1 MNIPNRRFLTFLSI
15 GIFDTLLDIG
25 IFTLLI
31 YIFGRSPEKI
41 IILNVI
47 SFSIVVLCAFFLN
60 GRLTF
65 KDTDLSFK
73 KFMKYYT
80 TSSFGM
86 GLNTTIVSILMIII
100 GFGTV
105 ISKIIAACIVV
116 FYNYTMAKN
125 YIFKAEIS
133 K

>member
-41 IILNVI
+41 IILNI
-47 SFSIVVLCAFFLN
+47 TSFSIVVLCAFFLN

-65 KDTDLSFK
+65 KDTNLSFK
-73 KFMKYYT
+73 KFIKYYT

-86 GLNTTIVSILMIII
+86 GLNTAIVSVLMIVI

-105 ISKIIAACIVV
+105 VSKIIAACIVV
-116 FYNYTMAKN
+116 FYNYTMAKK
-125 YIFKAEIS
+125 YIFKDKS
-133 K
+133 

>member
-1 MNIPNRRFLTFLSI
+1 MDILNRRFLIFLSI

-41 IILNVI
+41 IILNI
-47 SFSIVVLCAFFLN
+47 TSFSVVVLCAFFLN

-73 KFMKYYT
+73 KFIKYYT

-86 GLNTTIVSILMIII
+86 VLNTIIVSIFMIIV

-125 YIFKAEIS
+125 YIFKDRS
-133 K
+133 